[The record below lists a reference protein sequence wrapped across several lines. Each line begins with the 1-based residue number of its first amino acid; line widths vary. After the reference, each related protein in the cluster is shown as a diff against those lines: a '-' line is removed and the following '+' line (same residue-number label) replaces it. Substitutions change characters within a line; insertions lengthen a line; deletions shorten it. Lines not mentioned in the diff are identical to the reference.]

1 MVVKLTDDL
10 LSATRYAVMM
20 RRFAKTQEEA
30 EARMRTTNRMPNVPA
45 FGVFDSVTGY

>member
-20 RRFAKTQEEA
+20 RRFAKTQEES
-30 EARMRTTNRMPNVPA
+30 EARVRATRAPNVPA
-45 FGVFDSVTGY
+45 FGVFDEVAGY